1 MLLKGSARVAE
12 IPTYTTTIQY
22 HTTQYMKTIKS
33 TYIPELASKTLAQ
46 IDAAMASM
54 TVTGCIDQIN
64 WPELYPVAPQTT
76 FILAH
81 TDHMLYVRY
90 EVKGE
95 VPLAT
100 KTNDLELVN
109 EDACVEIFIADQ
121 DNTHYWNFEFNPAG
135 VCNASHRKE
144 RKVDVVRLNAEQ
156 LTSIQR
162 YGQQLCAA
170 HWTLLIGIP
179 LSLIELD
186 LTKEHSR
193 RANLY
198 KCGDKTPM
206 KHYAS
211 WNPIKAEAPAFHLPA
226 FFGEVIFE

>member
-1 MLLKGSARVAE
+1 
-12 IPTYTTTIQY
+12 
-22 HTTQYMKTIKS
+22 MKTTKS
-33 TYIPELASKTLAQ
+33 IYLPELSELSLAK
-46 IDAAMASM
+46 IDAVLAAAP
-54 TVTGCIDQIN
+54 VAGEIDTLN
-64 WPELYPVAPQTT
+64 WVEQYPVAPRTT
-76 FILAH
+76 FTLAH
-81 TDHMLYVRY
+81 TNEMLYVRY

-109 EDACVEIFIADQ
+109 EDACVEIFIGDA

-156 LTSIQR
+156 LASIQR

-170 HWTLLIGIP
+170 HWTLLVGIP
-179 LSLIELD
+179 LALIELD
-186 LTKEHSR
+186 LTRERAR

-211 WNPIKAEAPAFHLPA
+211 WNPIEAEAPAFHLPE
-226 FFGEVIFE
+226 FFGEIQF

>member
-1 MLLKGSARVAE
+1 
-12 IPTYTTTIQY
+12 
-22 HTTQYMKTIKS
+22 MKRAKS
-33 TYIPELASKTLAQ
+33 TYQADWQTLSLAK
-46 IDAAMASM
+46 
-54 TVTGCIDQIN
+54 IDQQMAALPISGTIDMLN
-64 WPELYPVAPQTT
+64 WSVLYPDAPETRFT
-76 FILAH
+76 LAH
-81 TDHMLYVRY
+81 TDKMLYVRY

-95 VPLAT
+95 VPLST

-109 EDACVEIFIADQ
+109 EDACVEIFIGDK

-144 RKVDVVRLNAEQ
+144 RKVDVVRLNSEQ
-156 LTSIQR
+156 LASIQR

-193 RANLY
+193 RANFY

-211 WNPIKAEAPAFHLPA
+211 WNPIKAEVPAFHLPEY
-226 FFGEVIFE
+226 FGEIQF

>member
-1 MLLKGSARVAE
+1 
-12 IPTYTTTIQY
+12 
-22 HTTQYMKTIKS
+22 MKTTKS
-33 TYIPELASKTLAQ
+33 IYLPELSELSLAK
-46 IDAAMASM
+46 IDAVLAAAP
-54 TVTGCIDQIN
+54 VAGEIDTLN
-64 WPELYPVAPQTT
+64 WVEQYPTAPQTAFT
-76 FILAH
+76 LAH
-81 TDHMLYVRY
+81 TNEMLYVRY

-109 EDACVEIFIADQ
+109 EDACVEIFIGDA

-156 LTSIQR
+156 LASIQR

-170 HWTLLIGIP
+170 HWTLLVGIP
-179 LSLIELD
+179 LALIDLD
-186 LTKEHSR
+186 LTRERAR

-198 KCGDKTPM
+198 KCGDKTGM

-211 WNPIKAEAPAFHLPA
+211 WNPIEAEAPAFHLPE
-226 FFGEVIFE
+226 FFGEIQF

>member
-1 MLLKGSARVAE
+1 
-12 IPTYTTTIQY
+12 
-22 HTTQYMKTIKS
+22 MKRAKS
-33 TYIPELASKTLAQ
+33 TYQADWQTLSLAK
-46 IDAAMASM
+46 
-54 TVTGCIDQIN
+54 IDQQMAALPISGTIDMLN
-64 WPELYPVAPQTT
+64 WSELYPDAPETRFT
-76 FILAH
+76 LAH
-81 TDHMLYVRY
+81 TDKMLYVRY

-95 VPLAT
+95 VPLST

-109 EDACVEIFIADQ
+109 EDACVEIFIGDK

-144 RKVDVVRLNAEQ
+144 RKVDVVRLNSEQ
-156 LTSIQR
+156 LASIQR

-211 WNPIKAEAPAFHLPA
+211 WNPIEAEMPAFHLPEY
-226 FFGEVIFE
+226 FGEIQF

>member
-1 MLLKGSARVAE
+1 
-12 IPTYTTTIQY
+12 
-22 HTTQYMKTIKS
+22 MKRAKS
-33 TYIPELASKTLAQ
+33 TYQADWQTLSLAK
-46 IDAAMASM
+46 
-54 TVTGCIDQIN
+54 IDQQMAALPISGTIDMLN
-64 WPELYPVAPQTT
+64 WSELYPDAPETRFT
-76 FILAH
+76 LAH
-81 TDHMLYVRY
+81 TDKMLYVRY

-95 VPLAT
+95 VPLST

-109 EDACVEIFIADQ
+109 EDACVEIFIGDK

-144 RKVDVVRLNAEQ
+144 RKVDVVRLNSDQ
-156 LTSIQR
+156 LASIQR

-179 LSLIELD
+179 LALIDLD
-186 LTKEHSR
+186 LNQEHSR
-193 RANLY
+193 RTNLY

-211 WNPIKAEAPAFHLPA
+211 WNPIDAPAPAFHLPE
-226 FFGEVIFE
+226 FFGEIQF

>member
-1 MLLKGSARVAE
+1 
-12 IPTYTTTIQY
+12 
-22 HTTQYMKTIKS
+22 MKTIKS
-33 TYIPELASKTLAQ
+33 TYLPELVGLSLAK
-46 IDAAMASM
+46 IDAIMA
-54 TVTGCIDQIN
+54 TTPVAGKIDQIN
-64 WPELYPVAPQTT
+64 WPNQYPAAPQTT
-76 FILAH
+76 FTLAH
-81 TDHMLYVRY
+81 TDQMLYVRY

-95 VPLAT
+95 VPLST

-109 EDACVEIFIADQ
+109 EDACVEIFIGDK

-144 RKVDVVRLNAEQ
+144 RKVDVVRLNPEQ
-156 LTSIQR
+156 LASIQR

-179 LSLIELD
+179 LSLIDLD
-186 LTKEHSR
+186 LAKEHSR

-198 KCGDKTPM
+198 KCGDKTSI

-211 WNPIKAEAPAFHLPA
+211 WNAITAPVPAFHLPE
-226 FFGEVIFE
+226 FFGEIQFD

>member
-1 MLLKGSARVAE
+1 
-12 IPTYTTTIQY
+12 
-22 HTTQYMKTIKS
+22 MKTTKS
-33 TYIPELASKTLAQ
+33 TYLPELVGLSLAKIDVIMATTLVA
-46 IDAAMASM
+46 
-54 TVTGCIDQIN
+54 GKIDQIN
-64 WPELYPVAPQTT
+64 WPEQYPTAPQTT
-76 FILAH
+76 FTIAH
-81 TDHMLYVRY
+81 TDQMLYVRY

-100 KTNDLELVN
+100 KINDLELVN
-109 EDACVEIFIADQ
+109 EDACVEIFIGDA

-144 RKVDVVRLNAEQ
+144 RKVDVVRLNEEQ
-156 LTSIQR
+156 LASIQR

-179 LSLIELD
+179 LSLIDLD
-186 LTKEHSR
+186 LTKESSR

-198 KCGDKTPM
+198 KCGDKTAM

-211 WNPIKAEAPAFHLPA
+211 WNAISAPAPAFHLPE
-226 FFGEVIFE
+226 FFGEIQFN

>member
-1 MLLKGSARVAE
+1 
-12 IPTYTTTIQY
+12 
-22 HTTQYMKTIKS
+22 MKTTKS
-33 TYIPELASKTLAQ
+33 IYIPELTGLTLAK
-46 IDAAMASM
+46 IDAVLAAMPVAG
-54 TVTGCIDQIN
+54 VVDQIN
-64 WPELYPVAPQTT
+64 WAGQYPTAPQTT
-76 FILAH
+76 FTLAH
-81 TDHMLYVRY
+81 TQEMLYVRY

-95 VPLAT
+95 VPLST

-109 EDACVEIFIADQ
+109 EDACVEIFIGDK

-144 RKVDVVRLNAEQ
+144 RKVDVVRLNSEQ
-156 LTSIQR
+156 LASIQR

-179 LSLIELD
+179 LSLIDLD
-186 LTKEHSR
+186 LTKERSR

-198 KCGDKTPM
+198 KCGDKTVM

-211 WNPIKAEAPAFHLPA
+211 WNPIEAEAPAFHLPE
-226 FFGEVIFE
+226 FFGEIQF

>member
-1 MLLKGSARVAE
+1 
-12 IPTYTTTIQY
+12 
-22 HTTQYMKTIKS
+22 MKTTNS
-33 TYIPELASKTLAQ
+33 TYQVGWQGLSLAK
-46 IDAAMASM
+46 
-54 TVTGCIDQIN
+54 IDQQMAALPISGTIDTIN
-64 WPELYPVAPQTT
+64 WKEQYPVAPEAKFT
-76 FILAH
+76 LAH
-81 TDHMLYVRY
+81 TDEMLYVRF

-100 KTNDLELVN
+100 KTEDLEPVN
-109 EDACVEIFIADQ
+109 EDACVEIFIGDK

-144 RKVDVVRLNAEQ
+144 RKVDVVRLNAAQ
-156 LTSIQR
+156 LASIQR

-179 LSLIELD
+179 LSLIDLD
-186 LTKEHSR
+186 LAKEHSR

-198 KCGDKTPM
+198 KCGDKTAM

-211 WNPIKAEAPAFHLPA
+211 WNPIEAEAPAFHLPE
-226 FFGEVIFE
+226 FFGEVRF

>member
-1 MLLKGSARVAE
+1 
-12 IPTYTTTIQY
+12 
-22 HTTQYMKTIKS
+22 MKTTKS
-33 TYIPELASKTLAQ
+33 TYSPELAGLSLSKLDTALAQ
-46 IDAAMASM
+46 RPA
-54 TVTGCIDQIN
+54 TGTIDQIN
-64 WPELYPVAPQTT
+64 WPDQYPAAPQTT
-76 FILAH
+76 FTLAH
-81 TDHMLYVRY
+81 TDQMLYVRY

-95 VPLAT
+95 VPLST

-109 EDACVEIFIADQ
+109 EDACVEIFIADA

-156 LTSIQR
+156 LASIQR

-179 LSLIELD
+179 LSLIDLD
-186 LTKEHSR
+186 LTKESSR

-198 KCGDKTPM
+198 KCGDKTAM

-211 WNPIKAEAPAFHLPA
+211 WNAISAPAPAFHLPEY
-226 FFGEVIFE
+226 FGEIQF

>member
-1 MLLKGSARVAE
+1 MPVAGKIDTLNWVE
-12 IPTYTTTIQY
+12 QYPT
-22 HTTQYMKTIKS
+22 
-33 TYIPELASKTLAQ
+33 
-46 IDAAMASM
+46 
-54 TVTGCIDQIN
+54 
-64 WPELYPVAPQTT
+64 APQTAFT
-76 FILAH
+76 LAH
-81 TDHMLYVRY
+81 TDEMLYVRY

-109 EDACVEIFIADQ
+109 EDACVEIFIGDA

-144 RKVDVVRLNAEQ
+144 RKVDVVRLNPEQ
-156 LTSIQR
+156 LASIQR

-170 HWTLLIGIP
+170 HWTLLVGIP
-179 LSLIELD
+179 LALIELD
-186 LTKEHSR
+186 LSRERAR

-198 KCGDKTPM
+198 KCGDKTGM

-211 WNPIKAEAPAFHLPA
+211 WNPIQAPAPAFHLPEL
-226 FFGEVIFE
+226 FGEIQF

>member
-1 MLLKGSARVAE
+1 
-12 IPTYTTTIQY
+12 
-22 HTTQYMKTIKS
+22 MKTTKS
-33 TYIPELASKTLAQ
+33 IYSPELSSLSLAK
-46 IDAAMASM
+46 IDVAMAAMPIS
-54 TVTGCIDQIN
+54 GNIDTLN
-64 WPELYPVAPQTT
+64 WVEQYPAAPETT
-76 FILAH
+76 FTLAH
-81 TDHMLYVRY
+81 TDEMLYVRF

-100 KTNDLELVN
+100 KSEDLQLVN
-109 EDACVEIFIADQ
+109 EDACVEIFIGDA

-156 LTSIQR
+156 LQSIKR
-162 YGQQLCAA
+162 FPVQLCAA
-170 HWTLLIGIP
+170 HWSLLVGIP
-179 LSLIELD
+179 FALIDLD
-186 LTKEHSR
+186 LAHEYAR

-211 WNPIKAEAPAFHLPA
+211 WNAIDAPAPAFHLPEY
-226 FFGEVIFE
+226 FGEIRFN

>member
-1 MLLKGSARVAE
+1 
-12 IPTYTTTIQY
+12 
-22 HTTQYMKTIKS
+22 MKTTKS
-33 TYIPELASKTLAQ
+33 IYSPELSSLSLAK
-46 IDAAMASM
+46 IDVAMAAMPIS
-54 TVTGCIDQIN
+54 GNIDTLN
-64 WPELYPVAPQTT
+64 WVEQYPAAPQTT
-76 FILAH
+76 FTIAH
-81 TDHMLYVRY
+81 TDQMLYVRF

-100 KTNDLELVN
+100 KTEDLQLVN
-109 EDACVEIFIADQ
+109 EDACVEIFIGDA

-156 LTSIQR
+156 LQSIKR
-162 YGQQLCAA
+162 FPVQLCAA
-170 HWTLLIGIP
+170 HWSLLVGIP
-179 LSLIELD
+179 FALIDLD
-186 LTKEHSR
+186 LAHEHAR

-211 WNPIKAEAPAFHLPA
+211 WNPINAPAPAFHLPEY
-226 FFGEVIFE
+226 FGEIQF

>member
-1 MLLKGSARVAE
+1 
-12 IPTYTTTIQY
+12 
-22 HTTQYMKTIKS
+22 MKTTKS
-33 TYIPELASKTLAQ
+33 IYLPELSELSLAKVDAILAAASVAGEIDTL
-46 IDAAMASM
+46 
-54 TVTGCIDQIN
+54 N
-64 WPELYPVAPQTT
+64 WVEQYPVAPRTT
-76 FILAH
+76 FTIAH
-81 TDHMLYVRY
+81 TNEMLYVRY

-109 EDACVEIFIADQ
+109 EDACVEIFIGDA

-144 RKVDVVRLNAEQ
+144 RKVDVVRLNPEQ
-156 LTSIQR
+156 LASIQR

-170 HWTLLIGIP
+170 HWTLLVGIP
-179 LSLIELD
+179 LALIEFD
-186 LTKEHSR
+186 STREHAR
-193 RANLY
+193 RANFY

-211 WNPIKAEAPAFHLPA
+211 WNPIEAEAPAFHLPE
-226 FFGEVIFE
+226 FFGEIQF

>member
-1 MLLKGSARVAE
+1 
-12 IPTYTTTIQY
+12 
-22 HTTQYMKTIKS
+22 MKQTKS
-33 TYIPELASKTLAQ
+33 TYLPELSCLSLAK
-46 IDAAMASM
+46 IDAALAAMPLA
-54 TVTGCIDQIN
+54 GKIDTLN
-64 WPELYPVAPQTT
+64 WVEQYPAAPETT
-76 FILAH
+76 FTLAH
-81 TDHMLYVRY
+81 TDEMLYVRF

-100 KTNDLELVN
+100 KTEDLQLVN
-109 EDACVEIFIADQ
+109 EDACVEIFIGDA

-156 LTSIQR
+156 LQSIKR
-162 YGQQLCAA
+162 FPVQLCAA
-170 HWTLLIGIP
+170 HWSLLVGIP
-179 LSLIELD
+179 LELIEFD
-186 LTKEHSR
+186 LAHEHAR

-211 WNPIKAEAPAFHLPA
+211 WSPINAPAPAFHLPE
-226 FFGEVIFE
+226 FFGEIQF